1 MNINDIALAEF
12 KAAHDAETARLEA
25 AAAASDIAYMEGR

>member
-12 KAAHDAETARLEA
+12 KAAHEAETARLEA
-25 AAAASDIAYMEGR
+25 AAVASDAAYLEGR